1 MIQFYFC
8 VIRAGSV
15 QGCTDT
21 PISQQVSSIK
31 PISNQQAALNWFVQC
46 EEGLHWLLH
55 LIKSQINIISPVEIN
70 P

>member
-31 PISNQQAALNWFVQC
+31 PISNQQAALNLFVQC
-46 EEGLHWLLH
+46 EEGLH
-55 LIKSQINIISPVEIN
+55 
-70 P
+70 